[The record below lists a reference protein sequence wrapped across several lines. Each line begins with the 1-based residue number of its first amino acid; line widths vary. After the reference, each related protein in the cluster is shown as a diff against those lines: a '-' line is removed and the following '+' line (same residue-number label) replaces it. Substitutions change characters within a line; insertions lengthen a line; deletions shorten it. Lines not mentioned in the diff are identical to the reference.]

1 MNSDPT
7 TKWAPAYG
15 TNGFTEHTLTAA
27 LDVMAD
33 AGYRAIGL
41 TLGTTHFDPFAA
53 DWRERAEALAVDLRR
68 RGFRI
73 AVETGSPYLLDAFEP
88 FAPSLAA
95 ADASARTALIERA
108 VEIAAIVGAEC
119 VSTWSGVLPH
129 NVTEEQAWQRLADRM
144 RPLASRAAE
153 AGVRLAIE
161 PEPGMIVDTVAKA
174 LHWRELAGSP
184 DNLGVTIDIGH
195 AIAVGEP
202 GGAAGAIRVAGDLLF
217 NVHVDD
223 MPAGRHEHLPLGEG
237 DLDLDATFAALDE
250 AGFAGIAAV
259 ELPRHAGEAPM
270 RARQSLRIL
279 ESLGACAHD
288 PWTANA
294 RHRISTDPQSVEE
307 LFGDAI
313 RAVGRGEPAA
323 RARAA
328 LVTALADHA
337 WGAEVV
343 RDLYRRGDADER
355 LAVLAG
361 LAHLAPVRES
371 AWRDAGI
378 EIVTDA
384 LRTNDPRVVG
394 AAMGDFA
401 RHHLDDAAWRQGVL
415 KLVFMEAPLAQVAGL
430 ADRRDGELAA
440 MADRF
445 AAERAAAG
453 RTVPEDLALI
463 RDREAAR

>member
-1 MNSDPT
+1 MSSAPT
-7 TKWAPAYG
+7 TRWAPAYG

-27 LDVMAD
+27 LDVMAH

-41 TLGTTHFDPFAA
+41 TLGTRHFDPFGA
-53 DWRERAEALAVDLRR
+53 DWRERAEALAADLRR

-88 FAPSLAA
+88 FAPSFAA
-95 ADASARTALIERA
+95 ADATARTALIERA
-108 VEIAAIVGAEC
+108 IDIAAIVGAEC
-119 VSTWSGVLPH
+119 VSTWSGALPQ
-129 NVTEEQAWQRLADRM
+129 NVTEDQAWQRLADRL
-144 RPLASRAAE
+144 RPLAARAAE

-174 LHWRELAGSP
+174 LRWRELAGSP
-184 DNLGVTIDIGH
+184 GNLGITIDIGH

-202 GGAAGAIRVAGDLLF
+202 GGAPGAIRAAGDLLF

-223 MPAGRHEHLPLGEG
+223 MPEGRHEHLPLGEG
-237 DLDLDATFAALDE
+237 DLDLAATFAALDE

-279 ESLGACAHD
+279 EGLGACAHD
-288 PWTANA
+288 PWTADA
-294 RHRISTDPQSVEE
+294 RLRISADPECVEE
-307 LFGDAI
+307 LFADAT

-323 RARAA
+323 RARVA
-328 LVTALADHA
+328 LMTALADHA
-337 WGAEVV
+337 AGAEAV

-361 LAHLAPVRES
+361 LSVLAPVHGP
-371 AWRDAGI
+371 AWRDAGL

-394 AAMGDFA
+394 AAMGEFA

-415 KLVFMEAPLAQVAGL
+415 KLVFMEAPLGQVAGL
-430 ADRRDGELAA
+430 AERRDDELAA
-440 MADRF
+440 MAERF
-445 AAERAAAG
+445 AAERTAAG
-453 RTVPEDLALI
+453 RTVPDDLALI
-463 RDREAAR
+463 RAKETAR

>member
-1 MNSDPT
+1 MSSAPT
-7 TKWAPAYG
+7 TRWAPAYG
-15 TNGFTEHTLTAA
+15 TNGFAEHTLTAA
-27 LDVMAD
+27 LDVMAH

-53 DWRERAEALAVDLRR
+53 DWRERAEALAADLRR

-95 ADASARTALIERA
+95 DGAPARTALIERA
-108 VEIAAIVGAEC
+108 IEIAAIVGADC
-119 VSTWSGVLPH
+119 VSTWSGALPQ
-129 NVTEEQAWQRLADRM
+129 NVSEDQAWQRLADRM
-144 RPLASRAAE
+144 RPLAARAAE

-174 LHWRELAGSP
+174 LRWRELAGSP
-184 DNLGVTIDIGH
+184 DSLGITIDIGH
-195 AIAVGEP
+195 AIAVDEP
-202 GGAAGAIRVAGDLLF
+202 GGAPGAIRAAGDLLF

-237 DLDLDATFAALDE
+237 DLDLAATFAALDE
-250 AGFAGIAAV
+250 VGFAGIAAV

-279 ESLGACAHD
+279 ESLSAGAYD
-288 PWTANA
+288 PWTVDAQ
-294 RHRISTDPQSVEE
+294 RRIAHEPQRAEE
-307 LFGDAI
+307 LFAEAI

-323 RARAA
+323 RARVS

-337 WGAEVV
+337 SGAEVV

-361 LAHLAPVRES
+361 LSALAPVRGS
-371 AWRDAGI
+371 AWRDAGL

-394 AAMGDFA
+394 AAMGEFA

-415 KLVFMEAPLAQVAGL
+415 KLVFMEAPLRQVAGL
-430 ADRRDGELAA
+430 SERRDGELAA

-445 AAERAAAG
+445 AAERTAAG
-453 RTVPEDLALI
+453 RTVPDDLALI
-463 RDREAAR
+463 RAEEIAR